1 MNDTKVWVTPHALS
15 YSGKKEQQM
24 IRAASAICAILLL
37 CACTGRS
44 KGDGTISP
52 ATPQALVS
60 SNGDKLNYVGNWS
73 SCVPETNGQFKGNN
87 ISFSINGADLVF
99 IPAIGIVGLFSD
111 AACTKA
117 VPEEAMGVSPI
128 AGLHISMIKTIAI
141 APQSNPRF
149 TGTVDEL
156 SDLENQ
162 AFKFAGFS
170 PDYKSAWFS
179 STSSFDGVVVRYDK
193 K

>member
-1 MNDTKVWVTPHALS
+1 
-15 YSGKKEQQM
+15 M
-24 IRAASAICAILLL
+24 IRKASAICVILLL
-37 CACTGRS
+37 CACSIGS
-44 KGDGTISP
+44 KGNGTPSP
-52 ATPQALVS
+52 TTAQALVC
-60 SNGDKLNYVGNWS
+60 SNGDKLKYVGNWS
-73 SCVPETNGQFKGNN
+73 SCTPHSNGQFKGNN
-87 ISFSINGADLVF
+87 ISFSMDGADLVF
-99 IPAIGIVGLFSD
+99 IPAIGIVGLFYD

-117 VPEEAMGVSPI
+117 VPGEAMGVSPI
-128 AGLHISMIKTIAI
+128 AGLHISLIKTIAI

-170 PDYKSAWFS
+170 PNYKSVWFS
-179 STSSFDGVVVRYDK
+179 STSSFDGVIVRYGK

>member
-1 MNDTKVWVTPHALS
+1 
-15 YSGKKEQQM
+15 M
-24 IRAASAICAILLL
+24 IHKASAICVILLL
-37 CACTGRS
+37 CACSIGS
-44 KGDGTISP
+44 KGNGTPSP
-52 ATPQALVS
+52 ATAQALVS
-60 SNGDKLNYVGNWS
+60 SNGDKLKYVGNWS
-73 SCVPETNGQFKGNN
+73 SCTPQTDGTGQFKGNN
-87 ISFSINGADLVF
+87 ISFSMDGADLVF

-117 VPEEAMGVSPI
+117 VPGEAIGVSPI
-128 AGLHISMIKTIAI
+128 AGLHFSSIKTIALV
-141 APQSNPRF
+141 PQANPRF

-156 SDLENQ
+156 SDLENP

-170 PDYKSAWFS
+170 PDYKSLWFS

>member
-1 MNDTKVWVTPHALS
+1 
-15 YSGKKEQQM
+15 M
-24 IRAASAICAILLL
+24 IRKASAICVILLL
-37 CACTGRS
+37 CACSIGS
-44 KGDGTISP
+44 KEDGTSSP
-52 ATPQALVS
+52 ATMQTLVS
-60 SNGDKLNYVGNWS
+60 SNGDKLTYVGNWS
-73 SCVPETNGQFKGNN
+73 SCASETDGQFKGNN
-87 ISFSINGADLVF
+87 VSFSIDGADLVF

-117 VPEEAMGVSPI
+117 IPEEAMGVSPI

-156 SDLENQ
+156 SDLENP

-170 PDYKSAWFS
+170 PDYKSVWFS
-179 STSSFDGVVVRYDK
+179 STSSFDGVIVHYDK